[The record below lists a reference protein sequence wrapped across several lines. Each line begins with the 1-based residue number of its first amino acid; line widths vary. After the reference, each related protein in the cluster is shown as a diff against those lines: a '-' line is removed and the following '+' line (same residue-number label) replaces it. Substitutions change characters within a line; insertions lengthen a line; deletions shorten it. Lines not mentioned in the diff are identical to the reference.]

1 MTQQL
6 GYTEVMKQNTFGIVA
21 AGLVIFVSGYVLGYL
36 ISDTADTAMT
46 SSGNQIKETAVE
58 VSDMATSS
66 VTTPAA
72 QNGDAVAFTI
82 NVENI
87 PETQRAFLK
96 TMGITGNE
104 IVVTNTILACAQA
117 EIGIV
122 RMVEI
127 QNGATPSVSEGLA
140 LAGCY

>member
-1 MTQQL
+1 
-6 GYTEVMKQNTFGIVA
+6 MKQNTFGIVA
-21 AGLVIFVSGYVLGYL
+21 AGLVIFVSGYLLGYL
-36 ISDTADTAMT
+36 TSDTANTAMT
-46 SSGNQIKETAVE
+46 STGNQTKETAAE
-58 VSDMATSS
+58 VGGTTTFNE
-66 VTTPAA
+66 TTPATPS
-72 QNGDAVAFTI
+72 GDEVAFTI

-87 PETQRAFLK
+87 PEAQRAFLK

-104 IVVTNTILACAQA
+104 IVVTNTMLACAQV
-117 EIGIV
+117 EIGID

>member
-66 VTTPAA
+66 VTTPATPS
-72 QNGDAVAFTI
+72 GDEVAFTI

>member
-1 MTQQL
+1 
-6 GYTEVMKQNTFGIVA
+6 MKQNTFGIVA

-46 SSGNQIKETAVE
+46 SSGNQIKETAAE

-72 QNGDAVAFTI
+72 QNGDAAAFTI

-87 PETQRAFLK
+87 PETQRALLK

-104 IVVTNTILACAQA
+104 IVVTNTILACAQV
-117 EIGIV
+117 EIGID

>member
-72 QNGDAVAFTI
+72 QNGDTRV
-82 NVENI
+82 
-87 PETQRAFLK
+87 
-96 TMGITGNE
+96 
-104 IVVTNTILACAQA
+104 
-117 EIGIV
+117 
-122 RMVEI
+122 
-127 QNGATPSVSEGLA
+127 
-140 LAGCY
+140 